1 MWCSNSEHPELLHK
15 APVKPVTLTS
25 APVFVRPGAWAAVIK
40 VMCLILQAI
49 VLTEYCSFADGQGLV
64 SSRENEM
71 LCLHFEAG

>member
-15 APVKPVTLTS
+15 APVKPFTLTS

-49 VLTEYCSFADGQGLV
+49 VLTEYFPYC
-64 SSRENEM
+64 RR
-71 LCLHFEAG
+71 AGFGFIQRKRDAVLAL